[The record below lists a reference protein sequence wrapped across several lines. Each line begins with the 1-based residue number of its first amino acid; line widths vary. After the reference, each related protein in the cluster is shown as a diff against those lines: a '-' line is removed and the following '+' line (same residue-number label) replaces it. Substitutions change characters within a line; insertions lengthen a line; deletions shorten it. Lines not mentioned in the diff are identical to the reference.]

1 MCLQNRRYNPVR
13 FLRSVGLVT
22 VVMLSWISPLRAGE
36 GLRKELAVVADG
48 ITKVVKEFGY
58 DTIAV
63 GEFTGPAELA
73 ASGGTVIS
81 QTLTEELH
89 KKGLTVQR
97 RAPIGLKGEFRDV
110 KDKTTGLLAAQIKG
124 TVTDRSG
131 KVLFTF
137 DRGVFGTETVASL
150 FGVTSDLPP
159 DLKEKEVSEKLEK
172 TLDNPKVHIAGT
184 RVTASA
190 QSPYAVEVL
199 VAPHAGAVLQP
210 RAPKVEEGL
219 AFVGIRRGEVY
230 GIRLIN
236 NTAQEAAVTLTIDG
250 LNVFTFSRD
259 RDSKTKEPKFTRI
272 IVPAKGSVVI
282 KGWHRTNDVSE
293 QFVVTEY
300 AKSAAGSLGST
311 AKLGTITA
319 SFSAAWAKGGQ
330 PPADEPTGPTRSIDA
345 TGRGA
350 QFKEK
355 YVEVEREIGVVR
367 EIVSVRYTRP
377 AK

>member
-1 MCLQNRRYNPVR
+1 
-13 FLRSVGLVT
+13 VT
-22 VVMLSWISPLRAGE
+22 LSWASPLRAGE
-36 GLRKELAVVADG
+36 GLRKELALVADG

-73 ASGGTVIS
+73 ASGGAVIT

-89 KKGLTVQR
+89 KKGLTVQL

-124 TVTDRSG
+124 AVTDRSG

-150 FGVTSDLPP
+150 FGATSDLPP
-159 DLKEKEVSEKLEK
+159 DLNEKEASEKLEK
-172 TLDNPKVHIAGT
+172 QLDNPKVHVAGT
-184 RVTASA
+184 KVSATAN
-190 QSPYAVEVL
+190 SPYAVEIL
-199 VAPHAGAVLQP
+199 VAPKSGAALQP
-210 RAPKVEEGL
+210 RAPKIEEGL

-230 GIRLIN
+230 GVRLIN
-236 NTAQEAAVTLTIDG
+236 NTAHEAAVTLTIDG
-250 LNVFTFSRD
+250 LNVFTFSEVRD
-259 RDSKTKEPKFTRI
+259 PKTKQPRFGRV

-282 KGWHRTNDVSE
+282 KGWHRTNELSE
-293 QFVVTEY
+293 EFLVTEY
-300 AKSAAGSLGST
+300 ARSAAGSLGST

-319 SFSAAWAKGGQ
+319 TFSAAWPKGGQ
-330 PPADEPTGPTRSIDA
+330 PPSDEPAGPSRSVDA

-367 EIVSVRYTRP
+367 EVVSVRYTRP
-377 AK
+377 AR